1 LTRFAVMFYVT
12 SKVIINLILDTK
24 LHKHKTSTKNDLP
37 IRETVY
43 RYLKSAVLAGD
54 FDPGEKLTEE
64 NLAKRLKVSRT
75 PVREALH
82 KLESEGLIKPR
93 KKRGFVASRDSKE
106 EVEELLELRAVLEG
120 YTLRLISERISE
132 ETLEE
137 LHGLIEKAE
146 DALRRNRI
154 DEVFRWNT
162 RFHDRLHE
170 LVWDRHRL
178 HDLIVNMRK
187 YVLRYRKDTLQY
199 PDGGKRAVEG
209 HRKILL
215 ALKLREPELCERI
228 MRDHIREAKEDALQ
242 TLFGKLQE

>member
-1 LTRFAVMFYVT
+1 MIIFYFT
-12 SKVIINLILDTK
+12 DKVDSHSILDTK
-24 LHKHKTSTKNDLP
+24 LRKHKSSTKKGLP
-37 IRETVY
+37 VREKVY
-43 RYLKSAVLAGD
+43 QHLKSSVLAGL
-54 FDPGEKLTEE
+54 FDPGERLTEE
-64 NLAKRLKVSRT
+64 NLAKKLKVSRT

-120 YTLRLISERISE
+120 YALRVISEKISE

-137 LHGLIEKAE
+137 LHGLVEKAE

-154 DEVFRWNT
+154 DEVFRRNT
-162 RFHDRLHE
+162 QFHDRLHE
-170 LVWDRHRL
+170 LVRDRHRL
-178 HDLIVNMRK
+178 HDLIVDMRR

-199 PDGGKRAVEG
+199 PDGGKRAIEG

-215 ALKLREPELCERI
+215 ALKLRDAELCERI

-242 TLFGKLQE
+242 TLFGRTQE